1 MGARLNGIQEV
12 TGSIPVRSTISR
24 LTFMTARIA
33 VLVALLLSLTKGA
46 TAQSPEWFGTWHMN
60 VQKSTFGPGG
70 APYARGKWVVSQ
82 LPSGEVT
89 MVYDLVGARGGVTHM
104 EWTGRLDGRDYRMQG
119 PDAVVHYA
127 YTVVDAKTLGLIVKV
142 DGRITAAARV
152 VLGPDGVVTAT
163 SDARTSRGVAT
174 TVTVYEKR

>member
-1 MGARLNGIQEV
+1 MCARVAFI
-12 TGSIPVRSTISR
+12 
-24 LTFMTARIA
+24 
-33 VLVALLLSLTKGA
+33 VALLLSIA
-46 TAQSPEWFGTWHMN
+46 APARAQSPAWFGTWHMN
-60 VQKSTFGPGG
+60 VQKSTFGPAGS
-70 APYARGKWVVSQ
+70 PYARGKWTVSQ

-89 MVYDLVGARGGVTHM
+89 MIYDLVGARGGVTHM
-104 EWTGRLDGRDYRMQG
+104 EWKGRLDGNDYRMQG

-127 YTVVDAKTLGLIVKV
+127 YSVVAPDTLGLIVKV

-152 VLGPDGVVTAT
+152 VLSPDGVVTAT